1 MNKLIIILILLT
13 IHIFTF
19 ASVIDSL
26 NIALNLPDAD
36 KGDIYIQLSEEYL
49 SISPETSI
57 EFAKLAFEN
66 AKSDKDKV
74 DYLNQLGIA
83 FEYSGR
89 YGEAL
94 IEYNS
99 ALNIA
104 ESKGYSEGIGLSLL
118 NIAIAKTQLADYD
131 NALDFALRAVKIFEV
146 KDDNEHLTSVYN
158 NLGNIYLQLKD
169 TEQALHYYNIVLKI
183 EQEKGNETVV
193 ASIYHNIALV
203 HIELEEW
210 DKALDFLE
218 RSLIVMKKI
227 DDKFGIAFC
236 YNNLS
241 NIYSFKED
249 FQKAVD
255 YNFMALYIFEEIE
268 NPEGIA
274 NTCNLL
280 GSTFTLME
288 RYDQALDQFKRSIRL
303 AKEIGLAELIS
314 KNYKALSTYYA
325 AIGDYEN
332 AFTYLKLHKIKND
345 SIFSEEKSKK
355 IAYLQN
361 KFDVENSAE
370 TINKLEENKL
380 YQTGVTRILILG
392 LIFGMMVLAFL
403 FFLFRE
409 KIVEIGIRKE
419 AEDRL
424 LESERTFRQLTENI
438 SIAVFTFDIEG
449 KFTYVNP
456 TTTIITGFSEKEL
469 LSMKF
474 FDIVHPEHRES
485 VMSKGFDRIKGED
498 VVQKYNFKIVTKQGE
513 TRWIE
518 IYNSRATIDGLVVV
532 LGTATDITER
542 WITDNRIRESEEKYK
557 YLIESIDE
565 GLIIK
570 DEFEKITFTNNA
582 ARKIFGYTEKEM
594 DNMNFQKLVSLEDYA
609 RLQLETDKHIKG
621 ESSKYELEVICKDGE
636 KRLILITA
644 SPVFD
649 KDTFM
654 STIAIFVDITDIREA
669 GLKIESQLHEKE
681 VMLQEIYHRVK
692 NNLQIISSML
702 KLQASY
708 VDDEYSIQMF
718 RNCQHRVKSMSL
730 VHEKLYRSDN
740 LSRVS
745 FKDYTESLIKNL
757 FASLNINSN
766 RIKYELNI
774 KNVNLNISVAIP
786 CGLIINE
793 LITNA
798 LKYGFPNDKKGLIKI
813 SIIKL
818 EDEKIKLTVWN
829 NGSPLP
835 KDFDMDNLT
844 SFGMKLVDILKHQ
857 LEAELIIERK
867 EGVAFSLIFALKD

>member
-13 IHIFTF
+13 IHILTF
-19 ASVIDSL
+19 ASTIDSL
-26 NIALNLPDAD
+26 KIALNLPDAD

-57 EFAKLAFEN
+57 EYAQSAQKFAKSEEE
-66 AKSDKDKV
+66 KV
-74 DYLNQLGIA
+74 DYLNQLGISY
-83 FEYSGR
+83 EYSGR

-94 IEYNS
+94 IEYNR
-99 ALNIA
+99 ALKLS
-104 ESKGYSEGIGLSLL
+104 ELKDYSEGMGLSLL

-169 TEQALHYYNIVLKI
+169 TEQALHYYNIILKI
-183 EQEKGNETVV
+183 EQENGNETVV
-193 ASIYHNIALV
+193 ASIYHNIALA

-218 RSLIVMKKI
+218 RSLIIIKKI

-241 NIYSFKED
+241 NIFDIKED
-249 FQKAVD
+249 YEKSVEF
-255 YNFMALYIFEEIE
+255 NFMALAIFEEIE

-288 RYDQALDQFKRSIRL
+288 RYDQAFDQFKRSIRL
-303 AKEIGLAELIS
+303 AKEMGLANLIS
-314 KNYKALSTYYA
+314 KNYQAFSKYYA
-325 AIGDYEN
+325 AIGDYEQ
-332 AFTYLKLHKIKND
+332 AFTNLELHKIKND

-361 KFDVENSAE
+361 KYDVENSAE
-370 TINKLEENKL
+370 TINRLEENKV
-380 YQTGVTRILILG
+380 YQTGVRRILILG
-392 LIFGMMVLAFL
+392 IIFGTMVLAFL

-409 KIVEIGIRKE
+409 KIAEIGIRKD

-498 VVQKYNFKIVTKQGE
+498 VVQKYDFKIVTKQGE

-518 IYNSRATIDGLVVV
+518 IYNSRTTIDGLVVV

-542 WITDNRIRESEEKYK
+542 WNTDHRIRESEEKYK

-594 DNMNFQKLVSLEDYA
+594 DNMNFHKLVSLENFA

-621 ESSKYELEVICKDGE
+621 ESSKYELEVICKDEE

-649 KDTFM
+649 NDTFM
-654 STIAIFVDITDIREA
+654 STIAIFVDVTDIREA
-669 GLKIESQLHEKE
+669 GAKIESQLHEKE

-708 VDDEYSIQMF
+708 VDDEYSVQMF

-740 LSRVS
+740 LAKVS
-745 FKDYTESLIKNL
+745 LKDYTESLIKNL

-766 RIKYELNI
+766 RIKYELDI

-798 LKYGFPNDKKGLIKI
+798 LKYGFSDDKKGLIKI
-813 SIIKL
+813 SINKL
-818 EDEKIKLTVWN
+818 DDGKLKLTVWN

-835 KDFDMDNLT
+835 KDFDMDNLN

-857 LEAELIIERK
+857 LEAELIIERN

>member
-857 LEAELIIERK
+857 LEAELIVERK

>member
-409 KIVEIGIRKE
+409 KIVEIGFRKE

-766 RIKYELNI
+766 RIKYELDI